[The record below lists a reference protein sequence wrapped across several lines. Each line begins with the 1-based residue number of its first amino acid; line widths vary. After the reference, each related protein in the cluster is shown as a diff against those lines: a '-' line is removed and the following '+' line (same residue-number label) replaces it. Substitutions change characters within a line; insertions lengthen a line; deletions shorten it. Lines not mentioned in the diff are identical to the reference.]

1 MQNLVRLLWQ
11 EWEKGGL
18 NKEKIKQIKRE
29 WARGKNIN
37 NLPTNADILKTYSHL
52 VSQGILP
59 RSKGFELALRKRAI
73 RSLSWIVPIQVLT
86 KPFWCPGECI
96 FCPNDPTM
104 PKSYIS
110 SEPGAMRAL
119 LNQFDPIRQVY
130 NRLLS
135 LTLTWHPT
143 DKIEMIVLGGTWD
156 VYPRSYKYEFIKGLY
171 DAANTFPE
179 FWQKVSKLN
188 LSRKELRA
196 LSQDV
201 NITWAKS
208 LEEAQQINQDAK
220 HRIIG
225 LTIETRPEY
234 VTHENLRFWRELG
247 VTRVEMGVQSMFDE
261 VLEANKRGHTVAQI
275 RQAMDLLRKYG
286 FKISIHI
293 MAGLYGSDLQ
303 KDKKTFEIVYSDPW
317 MKPDEIKFYP
327 TAVIPNT
334 QLYNLW
340 LEGKYKAI
348 TEDEIKE
355 IIFWIKENVIPPWTR
370 IKRLIRDIPADEV
383 VAWANITNL
392 RQLALQQLKQRADK
406 DLEFR
411 KKQYTRLGLNQLVKP
426 KNLDE
431 VVKTQVK
438 EAQTI
443 TFVFDGEF
451 DIASKREFV
460 CMCTRCREIRGK
472 NTGFEPFLVIRKYL
486 SSAGEEY
493 FISFEDKLGYLYG
506 FVRLLVPT
514 KWIEWEGL
522 GKDTALVRELHV
534 YWQLKE
540 LNRDVEIGWAQHK
553 WFWKR
558 LMETAQKIAKISWKQ
573 KISVISGVG
582 VRNYYQN
589 LGYYREGTYMVMD
602 L

>member
-1 MQNLVRLLWQ
+1 MQKLVRLLWQ

-59 RSKGFELALRKRAI
+59 HSKGFELALRKRAI

-261 VLEANKRGHTVAQI
+261 VLEANKRGHTVAHI

-392 RQLALQQLKQRADK
+392 RQLALQQLKQRADR

-411 KKQYTRLGLNQLVKP
+411 KEQYTRLGLNQLVKP

-506 FVRLLVPT
+506 FVRLLVLT
-514 KWIEWEGL
+514 EWIEWEGL

>member
-1 MQNLVRLLWQ
+1 MQKLVRLLWQ

-18 NKEKIKQIKRE
+18 NKEKVKQIKRE

-37 NLPTNADILKTYSHL
+37 KLPTNADILKTYSHL

-59 RSKGFELALRKRAI
+59 HSKGFELALRKRAV

-275 RQAMDLLRKYG
+275 RQAMDLLRRYG